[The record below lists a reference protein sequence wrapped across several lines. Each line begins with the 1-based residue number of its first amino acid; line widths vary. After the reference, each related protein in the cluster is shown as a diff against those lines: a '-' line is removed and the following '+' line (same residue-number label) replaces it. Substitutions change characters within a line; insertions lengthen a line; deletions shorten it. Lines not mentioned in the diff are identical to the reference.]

1 MIMNTSKNKNWP
13 YHLYEGSKPEL
24 QGSYVP
30 CANNPC
36 SEHGGSEVYATSAE
50 EAYTKAHQNDT
61 WGFTSHTNKSNYEQT
76 VKNNQ
81 DDNTDEPQSANNLA
95 QQLMSKIYEMSSMD
109 TELAV
114 LLSTD
119 NDITASNNA
128 NNDSNNTD
136 NNTTN
141 TDSNNITNANSNA
154 SNDTANSNASNANDT
169 ANNSAGNVKTAS
181 SNKKPVKLNK
191 ANNGYVNSKA
201 KELAIKQNLCIDGSP
216 LLHRLT
222 SSEIEKYETE
232 SDGINIQKLANDVFN
247 GVQLSNADI
256 AGIRMRSEEV
266 FDTTTKE
273 EKTAI
278 HDFTSVDFS
287 NINKYLRDKDYFNKF
302 KKIGG
307 SKGENELIIKSIN
320 NQIKNV
326 NNHIRNIS
334 NVMHRKETSNVINK
348 DTIVFRSRYCKEN
361 NKIKRGGEE
370 KTYYNAVAN
379 SIKNGNESII
389 TRPDFMSTTW
399 DVPDDFVDNECCY
412 IIKIPKGT
420 RGLDVSHHSAH
431 STENEL
437 IIDKGYQFKVVGI
450 YEFSKLSKDPINDG
464 ETRWVL
470 HPPVIALE
478 LITSSES

>member
-13 YHLYEGSKPEL
+13 YHPYEGNKPEL

-36 SEHGGSEVYATSAE
+36 SEHGGSEVYAASAE
-50 EAYTKAHQNDT
+50 EAYSIAHKNDT
-61 WGFTSHTNKSNYEQT
+61 WGFTNKSNYEQH
-76 VKNNQ
+76 VKTDIHNKNRI
-81 DDNTDEPQSANNLA
+81 DEPQSANNLA
-95 QQLMSKIYEMSSMD
+95 QQLMDKIYEMSSTD
-109 TELAV
+109 TELAA

-119 NDITASNNA
+119 NDNTASNNA
-128 NNDSNNTD
+128 NNDSNNTA
-136 NNTTN
+136 T
-141 TDSNNITNANSNA
+141 
-154 SNDTANSNASNANDT
+154 T
-169 ANNSAGNVKTAS
+169 ANNNASTDSTTNADNNVDNVKTV
-181 SNKKPVKLNK
+181 KKPVKLNK

-256 AGIRMRSEEV
+256 AGIRRRSEDV

-287 NINKYLRDKDYFNKF
+287 NINKALRDKDYFNK
-302 KKIGG
+302 IGG
-307 SKGENELIIKSIN
+307 SKEENELIR
-320 NQIKNV
+320 KNI
-326 NNHIRNIS
+326 NNHIKNIS

-361 NKIKRGGEE
+361 NKVKRGGEE
-370 KTYYNAVAN
+370 KAYYNAVAN

-478 LITSSES
+478 LIPSSES

>member
-13 YHLYEGSKPEL
+13 YHQYEGSKPEL

-30 CANNPC
+30 CATNPC
-36 SEHGGSEVYATSAE
+36 SEHGGSEVYAASAE
-50 EAYTKAHQNDT
+50 EAYSIAHKNDT
-61 WGFTSHTNKSNYEQT
+61 WGFTNKSNYEQH
-76 VKNNQ
+76 VKTDINNK
-81 DDNTDEPQSANNLA
+81 NKTDKPQSAANNLA
-95 QQLMSKIYEMSSMD
+95 QQLMAKIYEMSSTD
-109 TELAV
+109 AELAT

-119 NDITASNNA
+119 TASNNA
-128 NNDSNNTD
+128 STDNTATTNNNANNANNNDNTVSIAANAATNVNNNASDAD
-136 NNTTN
+136 NNVDN
-141 TDSNNITNANSNA
+141 M
-154 SNDTANSNASNANDT
+154 
-169 ANNSAGNVKTAS
+169 KTV
-181 SNKKPVKLNK
+181 KKPVKLNK

-287 NINKYLRDKDYFNKF
+287 NINKALRDKDYF

-307 SKGENELIIKSIN
+307 PKEENELIRENI
-320 NQIKNV
+320 

-361 NKIKRGGEE
+361 NKVKRGGEE
-370 KTYYNAVAN
+370 KAYYNAVAN

-431 STENEL
+431 STENEF
-437 IIDKGYQFKVVGI
+437 IIDKGYQFKVVGV
-450 YEFSKLSKDPINDG
+450 YEFSKLSKDTINDG
-464 ETRWVL
+464 ETRWSK

-478 LITSSES
+478 LIPSSES

>member
-24 QGSYVP
+24 QGSYIP

-61 WGFTSHTNKSNYEQT
+61 WGFTRHTNKSNYEQT

-81 DDNTDEPQSANNLA
+81 DDKTDKPQSAANNLA
-95 QQLMSKIYEMSSMD
+95 QQLMDKIYEMSSTD
-109 TELAV
+109 TELAT

-119 NDITASNNA
+119 NDNTASNNA
-128 NNDSNNTD
+128 NTAKI
-136 NNTTN
+136 T
-141 TDSNNITNANSNA
+141 TNANNNASTDSTTNA
-154 SNDTANSNASNANDT
+154 SNNVF
-169 ANNSAGNVKTAS
+169 NVKTA
-181 SNKKPVKLNK
+181 KKAVKLNK

-222 SSEIEKYETE
+222 SSEIKRYETE

-256 AGIRMRSEEV
+256 AGIRMRSEDV

-287 NINKYLRDKDYFNKF
+287 NINKALRDKDYFNK
-302 KKIGG
+302 IGG
-307 SKGENELIIKSIN
+307 SKEENELIR
-320 NQIKNV
+320 KNI
-326 NNHIRNIS
+326 NNHIKNIS

-370 KTYYNAVAN
+370 KAYYNAVAD

-399 DVPDDFVDNECCY
+399 DVPDDFIDNECCY

-431 STENEL
+431 STENEF

-450 YEFSKLSKDPINDG
+450 YEFSKLSKDPINNG
-464 ETRWVL
+464 ETRWSKR
-470 HPPVIALE
+470 PPVIALE
-478 LITSSES
+478 LIPSSES

>member
-24 QGSYVP
+24 QGSYIP
-30 CANNPC
+30 SANNPC

-61 WGFTSHTNKSNYEQT
+61 WGFTRHTNKSNYEQT

-81 DDNTDEPQSANNLA
+81 DDKTDKPQSAANNLA
-95 QQLMSKIYEMSSMD
+95 QQLMDKIYEMSSTD
-109 TELAV
+109 TELAT

-119 NDITASNNA
+119 NDNTASNNA
-128 NNDSNNTD
+128 NTAKI
-136 NNTTN
+136 T
-141 TDSNNITNANSNA
+141 TNANNNASTDSTTNA
-154 SNDTANSNASNANDT
+154 SNNVD
-169 ANNSAGNVKTAS
+169 NVKTA
-181 SNKKPVKLNK
+181 KKPVKLNK

-222 SSEIEKYETE
+222 SSEIKRYETE

-256 AGIRMRSEEV
+256 AGIRMRSEDV

-287 NINKYLRDKDYFNKF
+287 NINKALRDKDYFNK
-302 KKIGG
+302 IGG
-307 SKGENELIIKSIN
+307 SKEENELIR
-320 NQIKNV
+320 KNI
-326 NNHIRNIS
+326 NNHIKNIS

-370 KTYYNAVAN
+370 KAYYNAVAD

-399 DVPDDFVDNECCY
+399 DVPDDFIDNECCY

-431 STENEL
+431 STENEF

-450 YEFSKLSKDPINDG
+450 YEFSKLSKDPINNG
-464 ETRWVL
+464 ETRWSKR
-470 HPPVIALE
+470 PPVIALE
-478 LITSSES
+478 LIPSSES

>member
-24 QGSYVP
+24 QGSYIP

-61 WGFTSHTNKSNYEQT
+61 WGFTRHTNKSNYEQT

-95 QQLMSKIYEMSSMD
+95 QQLMDKIYEMSSTD
-109 TELAV
+109 TELAA

-119 NDITASNNA
+119 NDNTASNNA
-128 NNDSNNTD
+128 NNDNNSTDSNITSANSNVSNDTD
-136 NNTTN
+136 NNSA
-141 TDSNNITNANSNA
+141 DNNV
-154 SNDTANSNASNANDT
+154 D
-169 ANNSAGNVKTAS
+169 NVKTA
-181 SNKKPVKLNK
+181 KKPVKLNK

-201 KELAIKQNLCIDGSP
+201 KELAISQNLCIDGSP

-222 SSEIEKYETE
+222 SSELEKYETE

-256 AGIRMRSEEV
+256 AGIRRRSEDV

-287 NINKYLRDKDYFNKF
+287 NINKALRDKDYFNK
-302 KKIGG
+302 IGG
-307 SKGENELIIKSIN
+307 SKEENELIR
-320 NQIKNV
+320 KNI
-326 NNHIRNIS
+326 NNHIKNIS

-370 KTYYNAVAN
+370 KAYYNAVAN

-478 LITSSES
+478 LIPSSES

>member
-13 YHLYEGSKPEL
+13 YHQYEGSKPEL

-30 CANNPC
+30 CATNPC
-36 SEHGGSEVYATSAE
+36 SEHGGSEVYAASAE
-50 EAYTKAHQNDT
+50 EAYSIAHKNDT
-61 WGFTSHTNKSNYEQT
+61 WGFTNKSNYEQH
-76 VKNNQ
+76 VKTDINNK
-81 DDNTDEPQSANNLA
+81 TDKPQSAANNLA
-95 QQLMSKIYEMSSMD
+95 QQLMTKIYEMSSTD
-109 TELAV
+109 TELAA

-119 NDITASNNA
+119 TVDNNA
-128 NNDSNNTD
+128 NTVSTVNTV
-136 NNTTN
+136 NT
-141 TDSNNITNANSNA
+141 TNANSNA
-154 SNDTANSNASNANDT
+154 STDSIADSNASDAD
-169 ANNSAGNVKTAS
+169 NNVDNVKTA
-181 SNKKPVKLNK
+181 KKPVKLNK

-222 SSEIEKYETE
+222 ISEIEKYETE

-287 NINKYLRDKDYFNKF
+287 NINKALRDKDYF

-307 SKGENELIIKSIN
+307 PKEENELIRENI
-320 NQIKNV
+320 

-361 NKIKRGGEE
+361 NKVKRGGEE
-370 KTYYNAVAN
+370 KAYYNAVAD

-464 ETRWVL
+464 ETRWAL

-478 LITSSES
+478 LIPSSES

>member
-1 MIMNTSKNKNWP
+1 MNTSKNKNWP
-13 YHLYEGSKPEL
+13 YHPYEGNKPEL

-36 SEHGGSEVYATSAE
+36 SEHGGSEVYAASAE

-81 DDNTDEPQSANNLA
+81 DDNTDEPQSAANNLA
-95 QQLMSKIYEMSSMD
+95 QQLMAKIYEMSSTD
-109 TELAV
+109 TELAT

-119 NDITASNNA
+119 TVSNNA
-128 NNDSNNTD
+128 STDSTV
-136 NNTTN
+136 NTT
-141 TDSNNITNANSNA
+141 TNALAN
-154 SNDTANSNASNANDT
+154 ANSNASNAN
-169 ANNSAGNVKTAS
+169 NNASTDSTTSADNNVNVKTA
-181 SNKKPVKLNK
+181 KKTVKLNK

-256 AGIRMRSEEV
+256 AGIRMRSEDV

-287 NINKYLRDKDYFNKF
+287 NINKALRDKDYFNK
-302 KKIGG
+302 IGG
-307 SKGENELIIKSIN
+307 SKEENELIR
-320 NQIKNV
+320 KNI
-326 NNHIRNIS
+326 NNHIKNIS

-370 KTYYNAVAN
+370 KAYYNAVAN

-478 LITSSES
+478 LIQSSES

>member
-13 YHLYEGSKPEL
+13 YHLYEGSKQEL

-36 SEHGGSEVYATSAE
+36 AEHGGSEVYATSAE

-76 VKNNQ
+76 VKTDISNNKQ
-81 DDNTDEPQSANNLA
+81 DDKTDEPQSANNLA
-95 QQLMSKIYEMSSMD
+95 QQLMAKIYEMSSTD
-109 TELAV
+109 TELAA

-119 NDITASNNA
+119 DNDNASNNA
-128 NNDSNNTD
+128 NNDNN
-136 NNTTN
+136 N
-141 TDSNNITNANSNA
+141 TDSNIASANSNISNA
-154 SNDTANSNASNANDT
+154 SNDTD
-169 ANNSAGNVKTAS
+169 NNSANNNANNVKTA

-201 KELAIKQNLCIDGSP
+201 KELAISQNLCIDGSP

-256 AGIRMRSEEV
+256 AGIRKRSEDV

-287 NINKYLRDKDYFNKF
+287 NINKALRDKDYFNK
-302 KKIGG
+302 IGG
-307 SKGENELIIKSIN
+307 PKEENELIRENI
-320 NQIKNV
+320 

-361 NKIKRGGEE
+361 NKVKRGGEE
-370 KTYYNAVAN
+370 KAYYNAVAD

-464 ETRWVL
+464 ETRWSK

-478 LITSSES
+478 LIPSAASD

>member
-24 QGSYVP
+24 QSSYIP

-81 DDNTDEPQSANNLA
+81 DDNTDKPQSVANNLA
-95 QQLMSKIYEMSSMD
+95 QQLMAKIYEMSSTD
-109 TELAV
+109 TELAT

-119 NDITASNNA
+119 TVDNNA
-128 NNDSNNTD
+128 NTDSTV
-136 NNTTN
+136 NTT
-141 TDSNNITNANSNA
+141 TNALANA
-154 SNDTANSNASNANDT
+154 NNNASNALTTVNTNAD
-169 ANNSAGNVKTAS
+169 NNVDNVKTA
-181 SNKKPVKLNK
+181 KKAVKLNK
-191 ANNGYVNSKA
+191 ANNGYANSKA
-201 KELAIKQNLCIDGSP
+201 KELAIKQGLYIDGSP

-222 SSEIEKYETE
+222 SSEIKRYEAE

-256 AGIRMRSEEV
+256 AGIRRRSEDV

-287 NINKYLRDKDYFNKF
+287 NINKALRDKDYFD
-302 KKIGG
+302 KIGG
-307 SKGENELIIKSIN
+307 SKYENELIRENI
-320 NQIKNV
+320 
-326 NNHIRNIS
+326 NNHIKNIS

-370 KTYYNAVAN
+370 KAYYNAVAN

-431 STENEL
+431 STENEF
-437 IIDKGYQFKVVGI
+437 IIDKGYQFKVVGV
-450 YEFSKLSKDPINDG
+450 YEFSKLSKDMINDG
-464 ETRWVL
+464 ETRWSKR
-470 HPPVIALE
+470 PPVIALE
-478 LITSSES
+478 LIQSSES

>member
-13 YHLYEGSKPEL
+13 YHPYEGNKPEL

-36 SEHGGSEVYATSAE
+36 SEHGGSEVYAASAE
-50 EAYTKAHQNDT
+50 EAYSIAHKNDT

-81 DDNTDEPQSANNLA
+81 DDNTDKPQSAANNLA
-95 QQLMSKIYEMSSMD
+95 QQLMAKIYEMSSTD
-109 TELAV
+109 TELAT

-119 NDITASNNA
+119 TASNNA
-128 NNDSNNTD
+128 NTDSTV
-136 NNTTN
+136 NTTN
-141 TDSNNITNANSNA
+141 ANNNDNTVSIAANANNNANTDSTTNA
-154 SNDTANSNASNANDT
+154 D
-169 ANNSAGNVKTAS
+169 NNVNNVKTA
-181 SNKKPVKLNK
+181 KKPVKLNK

-201 KELAIKQNLCIDGSP
+201 KELAISQNLCIDGSP

-256 AGIRMRSEEV
+256 AGIRMRSEDV

-287 NINKYLRDKDYFNKF
+287 NINKALRDKDYFNK
-302 KKIGG
+302 IGG
-307 SKGENELIIKSIN
+307 SKEENELIR
-320 NQIKNV
+320 KNI
-326 NNHIRNIS
+326 NNHIKNIS

-370 KTYYNAVAN
+370 KAYYNAVAN

>member
-1 MIMNTSKNKNWP
+1 MNTSKNKNWP
-13 YHLYEGSKPEL
+13 YHQYEGSKPEL

-30 CANNPC
+30 CATNPC
-36 SEHGGSEVYATSAE
+36 SEHGGSEVYAASAE
-50 EAYTKAHQNDT
+50 EAYSIAHKNDT
-61 WGFTSHTNKSNYEQT
+61 WGFTNKSNYKQHVKT
-76 VKNNQ
+76 GIHNKNN
-81 DDNTDEPQSANNLA
+81 TDKPQSAANNLA
-95 QQLMSKIYEMSSMD
+95 QQLMAKIYEMSSTD
-109 TELAV
+109 TELAT

-119 NDITASNNA
+119 TANNNA
-128 NNDSNNTD
+128 STDS
-136 NNTTN
+136 TTN
-141 TDSNNITNANSNA
+141 ITTN
-154 SNDTANSNASNANDT
+154 
-169 ANNSAGNVKTAS
+169 ANNSASTDSTTNANNNVDNVKTT
-181 SNKKPVKLNK
+181 KKPVKLNK

-256 AGIRMRSEEV
+256 AGIRMRSEDV

-287 NINKYLRDKDYFNKF
+287 NINKALRDKDYFNK
-302 KKIGG
+302 IGG
-307 SKGENELIIKSIN
+307 SKEENELIR
-320 NQIKNV
+320 KNI
-326 NNHIRNIS
+326 NNHIKNIS

-361 NKIKRGGEE
+361 NKVKRGGEE
-370 KTYYNAVAN
+370 KAYYKAVSD

-478 LITSSES
+478 LIQSSESLLDNS

>member
-13 YHLYEGSKPEL
+13 YHQYEGSKPEL

-30 CANNPC
+30 CATNPC
-36 SEHGGSEVYATSAE
+36 SEHGGSEVYAASAE
-50 EAYTKAHQNDT
+50 EAYSIAHKNDT
-61 WGFTSHTNKSNYEQT
+61 WGFTNKSNYKQHVKT
-76 VKNNQ
+76 GIHNKNN
-81 DDNTDEPQSANNLA
+81 TDKPQSAANNLA
-95 QQLMSKIYEMSSMD
+95 QQLMAKIYEMSSTD
-109 TELAV
+109 TELAT

-119 NDITASNNA
+119 TANNNA
-128 NNDSNNTD
+128 STDS
-136 NNTTN
+136 TTN
-141 TDSNNITNANSNA
+141 ITTN
-154 SNDTANSNASNANDT
+154 
-169 ANNSAGNVKTAS
+169 ANNSASTDSTTNANNNVDNVKTT
-181 SNKKPVKLNK
+181 KKPVKLNK

-256 AGIRMRSEEV
+256 AGIRMRSEDV

-287 NINKYLRDKDYFNKF
+287 NINKALRDKDYFNK
-302 KKIGG
+302 IGG
-307 SKGENELIIKSIN
+307 SKEENELIR
-320 NQIKNV
+320 KNI
-326 NNHIRNIS
+326 NNHIKNIS

-361 NKIKRGGEE
+361 NKVKRGGEE
-370 KTYYNAVAN
+370 KAYYKAVSD

-478 LITSSES
+478 LIQSSESLLDNS

>member
-1 MIMNTSKNKNWP
+1 MTMNTSKNKNWP
-13 YHLYEGSKPEL
+13 YHQYEGSKPEL

-30 CANNPC
+30 CATNPC
-36 SEHGGSEVYATSAE
+36 SEHGGSEVYAASAE
-50 EAYTKAHQNDT
+50 EAYSIAHKNDT
-61 WGFTSHTNKSNYEQT
+61 WGFTNKSNYKKH
-76 VKNNQ
+76 VKTGIHNKNK
-81 DDNTDEPQSANNLA
+81 TDKPQSAANNLA
-95 QQLMSKIYEMSSMD
+95 QQLMAKIYEMSSTD
-109 TELAV
+109 TELAT

-119 NDITASNNA
+119 TVSNNA
-128 NNDSNNTD
+128 STDSTV
-136 NNTTN
+136 NTTN
-141 TDSNNITNANSNA
+141 VNNNVSTANNNSSTDSTTNVNSNA
-154 SNDTANSNASNANDT
+154 STAD
-169 ANNSAGNVKTAS
+169 NNVYNVKTV
-181 SNKKPVKLNK
+181 KKPVKLNK
-191 ANNGYVNSKA
+191 ANNGYANSKA

-222 SSEIEKYETE
+222 SSEIERYETD

-247 GVQLSNADI
+247 GAQLSNADI
-256 AGIRMRSEEV
+256 AGIRMRSEDV
-266 FDTTTKE
+266 LYTATKE

-278 HDFTSVDFS
+278 HYFTSVGFRR
-287 NINKYLRDKDYFNKF
+287 INKALREKDYFD
-302 KKIGG
+302 KIGG
-307 SKGENELIIKSIN
+307 SKHENDLIREDIN
-320 NQIKNV
+320 NQ
-326 NNHIRNIS
+326 IRNIS
-334 NVMHRKETSNVINK
+334 NVMRRKETSNVINK

-361 NKIKRGGEE
+361 SKIKRGGEE
-370 KTYYNAVAN
+370 KAFYQAVAN

-450 YEFSKLSKDPINDG
+450 YEFSKLSKDMINDG
-464 ETRWVL
+464 ETRWSK

-478 LITSSES
+478 LIPSSES

>member
-24 QGSYVP
+24 QGSYIP

-61 WGFTSHTNKSNYEQT
+61 WGFTRHTNKSNYEQT

-95 QQLMSKIYEMSSMD
+95 QQLMDKIYEMSSTD
-109 TELAV
+109 TELAA

-119 NDITASNNA
+119 NDNTASNNA
-128 NNDSNNTD
+128 NNDSN
-136 NNTTN
+136 
-141 TDSNNITNANSNA
+141 ITSANSNV
-154 SNDTANSNASNANDT
+154 SNANNDSV
-169 ANNSAGNVKTAS
+169 NNNAGNVKTAS
-181 SNKKPVKLNK
+181 NSKKPVKLNK

-201 KELAIKQNLCIDGSP
+201 KELAISQNLCIDGSP

-256 AGIRMRSEEV
+256 AGIRMRSEDV

-287 NINKYLRDKDYFNKF
+287 SINKALRDKDYFD
-302 KKIGG
+302 KIGG
-307 SKGENELIIKSIN
+307 SKYENELIR
-320 NQIKNV
+320 KNI
-326 NNHIRNIS
+326 NNHIKNIS

-361 NKIKRGGEE
+361 SKIKRGGEE
-370 KTYYNAVAN
+370 KAFYQAVAD

-431 STENEL
+431 STENEF

-478 LITSSES
+478 LIPSSES